1 MNRYPLWKYLLLVIL
16 VSLGLLYATPNF
28 FGDDPVLQISG
39 VETSQ
44 MNAATQSLVTSTLQ
58 KDNLTFKSVETED
71 NGLLVVRFNSVPEQM
86 KAKDI
91 LQATFGDQFVVAQNL
106 LGITP
111 KWLQEIGAHPMKLG
125 LDLRGGMHFLLQ
137 VDVNGVITVRAKSDM
152 RAIAENLRTAD
163 IRYAGIRP
171 DTDGSLLI
179 KFRDSATQ
187 QAAQSQLQKNYPD
200 YQITP
205 LTQGAD
211 LYLRLQMT
219 AAAIEQMRDYVMTQT
234 ITVLRNRIDAL
245 GVAEPV
251 VSREGLDRV
260 VVELPGVQ
268 DMALAKEML
277 GGTATLEFHLVDA
290 AHDMQSALAGMVPVG
305 SRIYYM
311 TNGQP
316 ILLQNQVVLSGSAIT
331 FAAAS
336 FDQTGQ
342 PSVDIRIAGSQVTT
356 FAQATAANVGRQ
368 MAIVYVET
376 KNTPSIVDGKVVNTA
391 RRVEHVI
398 SAPVI
403 QGPLGNSFQINGM
416 SSMQE
421 SKNLAIQLKS
431 GALPAN
437 MYPIQ
442 EALVGPSLGSANIQR
457 GIISI
462 IAGFVLI
469 VLFMMAYYRVMGIV
483 ANIALF
489 MNVVFIVAIM
499 SIIGVTLTLPG
510 MAAIVLT
517 MGLAVDANVLIFERI
532 REELRNG
539 MSVQAAIHAGYERAF
554 ATILDANITT
564 LIVAFALFGIGIG
577 AVQGFAITLII
588 GILTSMVTA
597 VMGSRAIV
605 NLIYGNRPNV
615 KKLSIGI

>member
-16 VSLGLLYATPNF
+16 VIFGLLYAMPNF
-28 FGDDPVLQISG
+28 FGEDPVLQISG
-39 VETSQ
+39 ADGTQ
-44 MNAATQSLVTSTLQ
+44 FNPAAQSLVTTTLQ
-58 KDNLTFKSVETED
+58 KDNLPFKSVDKED
-71 NGLLVVRFNSVPEQM
+71 NGSLVIRFPSVPEQM

-91 LQATFGDQFVVAQNL
+91 LQAILGDQFVVAQNL

-111 KWLQEIGAHPMKLG
+111 KWLQDIGAHPMKLG

-137 VDVNGVITVRAKSDM
+137 VDVNGVIAARAKSDM
-152 RAIAENLRTAD
+152 RAIAENLRQAD

-179 KFRDSATQ
+179 KFRDSDTQ
-187 QAAQSQLQKNYPD
+187 QKAQQQLQTNYPD

-211 LYLRLQMT
+211 LYLRMQITPAGL
-219 AAAIEQMRDYVMTQT
+219 EQIRDYVMTQT
-234 ITVLRNRIDAL
+234 MTVLRNRIDAL
-245 GVAEPV
+245 GVAEPI

-290 AHDMQSALAGMVPVG
+290 QHDLQSALAGMVPVG

-316 ILLQNQVVLSGSAIT
+316 ILLQNQVVLSGNAIT
-331 FAAAS
+331 FAASS

-356 FAQATAANVGRQ
+356 FAQTTAANVGKQ

-376 KNTPSIVDGKVVNTA
+376 KNTRSIVDGKVVNTA

-398 SAPVI
+398 SAPMI
-403 QGPLGNSFQINGM
+403 QGPLGNSFQITGM
-416 SSMQE
+416 GSVQE
-421 SKNLAIQLKS
+421 AKNLAIQLKS

-442 EALVGPSLGSANIQR
+442 ERNVGPSLGMANIQR
-457 GIISI
+457 GIISV

-469 VLFMMAYYRVMGIV
+469 VVFMMFYYRLMGIV
-483 ANIALF
+483 ANLALF

-510 MAAIVLT
+510 IAAIVLT

-539 MSVQAAIHAGYERAF
+539 ATPQAAIHAGYERAF

-588 GILTSMVTA
+588 GILTSMLTA

-605 NLIYGNRPNV
+605 NLIYGNRHNV
-615 KKLSIGI
+615 KKISIGI

>member
-16 VSLGLLYATPNF
+16 IIIGLLYALPNF
-28 FGDDPVLQISG
+28 FGEDPVLQISG
-39 VETSQ
+39 AEGSQ
-44 MNAATQSLVTSTLQ
+44 LTTATQSLVTATLQ
-58 KDNLTFKSVETED
+58 KDNIAIKSIATED
-71 NGLLVVRFNSVPEQM
+71 NGLLVVRFNSVSEQM

-91 LQATFGDQFVVAQNL
+91 LQAVLGEQFVVAQNL
-106 LGITP
+106 LSVTP
-111 KWLQEIGAHPMKLG
+111 KWLQDIGAHPMKLG

-137 VDVNGVITVRAKSDM
+137 VDVNAVITARAKNDM
-152 RAIAENLRTAD
+152 RSIADNLRQAD

-179 KFRDSATQ
+179 KFRDDTTQ
-187 QAAQSQLQKNYPD
+187 QAAQTQLQKNYPD
-200 YQITP
+200 YQITT
-205 LTQGAD
+205 LTQGSE
-211 LYLRLQMT
+211 LYLRLQITPT
-219 AAAIEQMRDYVMTQT
+219 ALEQTRDYVMTQT
-234 ITVLRNRIDAL
+234 MTVLRNRIDAL
-245 GVAEPV
+245 GVAEPI
-251 VSREGLDRV
+251 VSRQGLDRV

-268 DMALAKEML
+268 DMALAKQML

-290 AHDMQSALAGMVPVG
+290 QHDLQSALAGMVPIG

-316 ILLQNQVVLSGSAIT
+316 LLLQNQVVLSGSAIT

-356 FAQATAANVGRQ
+356 FAQATGANIGKQ

-376 KNTPSIVDGKVVNTA
+376 KNTPTLLDGKMVNTA
-391 RRVEHVI
+391 RRVEHII

-403 QGPLGNSFQINGM
+403 QSALPASFQITGM
-416 SSMQE
+416 SSVQE
-421 SKNLAIQLKS
+421 SKNLAIMLKS

-437 MYPIQ
+437 MYPI
-442 EALVGPSLGSANIQR
+442 EERNVGPSLGAVNIQR
-457 GIISI
+457 GIISV

-469 VLFMMAYYRVMGIV
+469 VLFMLIYYRLMGLV
-483 ANIALF
+483 ANLALL

-539 MSVQAAIHAGYERAF
+539 VSVQAAIQAGYARAF

-605 NLIYGNRPNV
+605 NLIYGNRHNV
-615 KKLSIGI
+615 KTISIGM